1 MSLNFFGT
9 DCAQVLN
16 FPPCPNVRNTH
27 GSVGNTVAQRRCRN
41 DPAGAL
47 WRPAAWARRSS
58 TGGGRGGGMV
68 AGESQ
73 LDESITA
80 GDERGKYTGDIHNN
94 VRHGV
99 GTYE

>member
-1 MSLNFFGT
+1 V
-9 DCAQVLN
+9 QEEE
-16 FPPCPNVRNTH
+16 
-27 GSVGNTVAQRRCRN
+27 RRG
-41 DPAGAL
+41 GA
-47 WRPAAWARRSS
+47 
-58 TGGGRGGGMV
+58 GGGMV

-80 GDERGKYTGDIHNN
+80 GEERGKYTGDIHNN

>member
-1 MSLNFFGT
+1 
-9 DCAQVLN
+9 
-16 FPPCPNVRNTH
+16 VR
-27 GSVGNTVAQRRCRN
+27 TVDGVWWVVC
-41 DPAGAL
+41 
-47 WRPAAWARRSS
+47 
-58 TGGGRGGGMV
+58 GMV

-80 GDERGKYTGDIHNN
+80 GEERGKYVGDIHND